1 MSLNV
6 PAWSVGTIKS
16 KISTSSLPGSCTRS
30 QLAGGPQC
38 SSQSDSDRRTDRSLP
53 VRALSSSMLFFP
65 EKSLYSEVC
74 DELELQSE
82 EFLVREIEIFTL
94 IERERERGRE
104 RVMFIIIPFIIFTKY
119 NSRNDRIQ
127 IL

>member
-1 MSLNV
+1 
-6 PAWSVGTIKS
+6 
-16 KISTSSLPGSCTRS
+16 
-30 QLAGGPQC
+30 
-38 SSQSDSDRRTDRSLP
+38 
-53 VRALSSSMLFFP
+53 MLFFP

-94 IERERERGRE
+94 IERERERERGRE

>member
-1 MSLNV
+1 
-6 PAWSVGTIKS
+6 
-16 KISTSSLPGSCTRS
+16 
-30 QLAGGPQC
+30 
-38 SSQSDSDRRTDRSLP
+38 
-53 VRALSSSMLFFP
+53 MLFFP

-94 IERERERGRE
+94 IERERERERERGRE